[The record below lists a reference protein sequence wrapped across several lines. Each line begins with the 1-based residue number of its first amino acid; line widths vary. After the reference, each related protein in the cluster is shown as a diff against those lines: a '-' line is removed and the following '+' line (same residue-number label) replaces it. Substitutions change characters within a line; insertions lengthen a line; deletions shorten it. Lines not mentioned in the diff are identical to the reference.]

1 MKLFQKYIAPY
12 IKQYYRPIILTIFVG
27 FLTVLAS
34 SMLTF
39 TSGYLITRASEQPE
53 NILLLYVPIVLVRT
67 FGLSQAVTRYLER
80 LNSHNTVLKILAV
93 MRVKLYVMLEP
104 QALFIRSRFKM
115 GDILGTLAD
124 DIEHLQEVYVRT
136 IFPTVIGLC
145 VFLFSVTALSL
156 FDWVFA
162 LWMAFCLSIIVFVYP
177 IVSLYLSK
185 KRQIDQKQKRGEL
198 YQYLTDA
205 VLGLRDWIISGRKE
219 NFQIEF
225 KNISNN
231 TNLIDKK
238 IRYWNQS
245 RELQMRVFTGII
257 LIFMG
262 YWASNEVQ
270 AGELAP
276 TFIAA
281 FILGTLPILE
291 SLIPLS
297 NAVERVPTYQESLR
311 RLHHIDTHISHEPPG
326 ENKIFLETQS
336 FDLFAKQLF
345 YKYENGKDYAIKDI
359 TFTIQQGQK
368 VAFLGKS
375 GSGKSTLLQLLQGGM
390 IPTSGYLSIGA
401 NCPNEYKEDVYNVIS
416 VLNQKPYLFAT
427 TVENNIRLG
436 NQQATRQEVEQ
447 AITMVGLASYISSL
461 PHGIDT
467 QMEEAGQRF
476 SGGERQRIA
485 LARILLKNT
494 PIVVL
499 DEPTVGLDPQTEN
512 QLIQTIFETLQDKTV
527 IWITHHLIQI
537 EQMDNIIFL
546 DKGEIVMNG
555 AHEEL
560 FKNNGRYRQLYE
572 VDRGAI

>member
-67 FGLSQAVTRYLER
+67 FGISQAVTRYLER
-80 LNSHNTVLKILAV
+80 LNSHNTVLKILSV
-93 MRVKLYVMLEP
+93 MRVKLYGMLEP
-104 QALFIRSRFKM
+104 QALLIRSRFKM

-124 DIEHLQEVYVRT
+124 DIEHLQDVYVRT
-136 IFPTVIGLC
+136 IFPTVIGVC
-145 VFLFSVTALSL
+145 IFLFSVTALSV

-162 LWMAFCLSIIVFVYP
+162 LWIAFCLSIIVFVYP
-177 IVSLYLSK
+177 ILSLYLSK
-185 KRQIDQKQKRGEL
+185 KRQIDQKKKRGEQ
-198 YQYLTDA
+198 YQFLTDA
-205 VLGLRDWIISGRKE
+205 VLGLRDWVISGRKE
-219 NFQIEF
+219 NFQIDFER
-225 KNISNN
+225 KSHE
-231 TNLIDKK
+231 TSLIDKK

-245 RELQMRVFTGII
+245 RELQMRIFTGII
-257 LIFMG
+257 LILMG

-276 TFIAA
+276 TYIAT
-281 FILGTLPILE
+281 FILVTFPIIE

-297 NAVERVPTYQESLR
+297 QAIERVPTYHESLK
-311 RLHHIDTHISHEPPG
+311 RLHTIENYIPNESTGKNPIS
-326 ENKIFLETQS
+326 LETQS
-336 FDLFAKQLF
+336 YDIYAKHLF
-345 YKYENGKDYAIKDI
+345 YKYENGNDYAVSDVS
-359 TFTIQQGQK
+359 FTVQHGQK

-390 IPTSGYLSIGA
+390 VPTAGYLSIGA
-401 NCPNEYKEDVYNVIS
+401 YCPSEYRTGIYDVIS

-436 NQQATRQEVEQ
+436 NQNASRQEVEQ
-447 AITMVGLASYISSL
+447 AITQVGLDSYISSL

-512 QLIQTIFETLQDKTV
+512 QLIQTIFETLHNKTV
-527 IWITHHLIQI
+527 LWITHHLMQI
-537 EQMDNIIFL
+537 EKMDNIIFL
-546 DKGEIVMNG
+546 DKGKIVMNG
-555 AHEEL
+555 THEDL
-560 FKNNGRYRQLYE
+560 FQTNERYRQLYKL
-572 VDRGAI
+572 DRGVM